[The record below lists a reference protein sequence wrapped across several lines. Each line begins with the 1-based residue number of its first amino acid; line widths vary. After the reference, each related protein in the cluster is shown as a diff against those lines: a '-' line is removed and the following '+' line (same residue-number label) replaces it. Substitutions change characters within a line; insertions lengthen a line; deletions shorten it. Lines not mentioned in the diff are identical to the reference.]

1 MRKNYIDNLRWLF
14 ILLLI
19 PYHAAMAWNT
29 WKEPNYIYFES
40 SRIISSIVVFLSPY
54 FMPLLFLI
62 AGISTA
68 FSLKKRTI
76 IQYISERAKKL
87 LIPFLIAV
95 LLLMPP
101 ITYLADKFNYGYSG
115 GFFQHYRIFFTRFT
129 DLTGADGGFSAGHL
143 WFLLYLFMI
152 SIAGSGMIVLQ
163 KRIKTQYSKEI
174 PLWFICILGIPL
186 PVLSNLLSVGGKS
199 LLEYLYLFLL
209 GYYLFSEEKTA
220 EKAEKHKWLFLI
232 IGLSASVLNVY
243 LFLWCNTRYSIIN
256 TTAKF
261 TAEWFMLLALLGI
274 GKSFF
279 NFRTKVTAYISEISF
294 AFYIFHYIWLI
305 LFQYLMSD
313 WFKDNTDL
321 LYLLPVILSYPTAF
335 LCCEICKRI
344 PFLSFLTGIKYNKNK
359 KSRSAN

>member
-152 SIAGSGMIVLQ
+152 SIAGSGMILLQ

-199 LLEYLYLFLL
+199 LLEYL
-209 GYYLFSEEKTA
+209 
-220 EKAEKHKWLFLI
+220 
-232 IGLSASVLNVY
+232 
-243 LFLWCNTRYSIIN
+243 
-256 TTAKF
+256 
-261 TAEWFMLLALLGI
+261 
-274 GKSFF
+274 
-279 NFRTKVTAYISEISF
+279 
-294 AFYIFHYIWLI
+294 
-305 LFQYLMSD
+305 
-313 WFKDNTDL
+313 
-321 LYLLPVILSYPTAF
+321 
-335 LCCEICKRI
+335 
-344 PFLSFLTGIKYNKNK
+344 
-359 KSRSAN
+359 